1 MSLEY
6 RMVAKV
12 AWAVIAAMALPLAA
26 SAQVQTGLIPPESCV
41 GVVEA
46 PIATATS
53 GEAAAPA
60 NAAVAEP
67 VSTAAPAPT
76 RIVPAVPNAATD
88 SIPHIADSTL
98 VRDLRKG
105 GYILLFRHA
114 MTNWNERDGAEGDF
128 ANRAKQRNLSQSGRA
143 QAVALGKAIAALGIP
158 IEKVLAS
165 PMWRCRDT
173 AQLAFGAYDTTIMLY
188 GKGPTFRE
196 ARIKML
202 STAHAAG
209 KNLVL
214 VGHQDHFIPIVPGLK
229 RDQLKE
235 GDALVLQPLGSGMYK
250 VVTQVTPVEW
260 AKLAGTPAPPE
271 PGETPPVGSMPAVP
285 PGQSG
290 GVAQPDIHRH

>member
-1 MSLEY
+1 MTWIRILYVTMAISGSLLGPAS
-6 RMVAKV
+6 R
-12 AWAVIAAMALPLAA
+12 AAADPTPAPA
-26 SAQVQTGLIPPESCV
+26 SPPTSCV
-41 GVVEA
+41 E
-46 PIATATS
+46 
-53 GEAAAPA
+53 AAPA
-60 NAAVAEP
+60 
-67 VSTAAPAPT
+67 STAAPAPT
-76 RIVPAVPNAATD
+76 RIVPAVPNPATD
-88 SIPHIADSTL
+88 SIPHVADSTL

-105 GYILLFRHA
+105 GYVLFFRHA

-128 ANRAKQRNLSQSGRA
+128 ADRAKQRNLSESGRA
-143 QAVALGKAIAALGIP
+143 QAAALGKAIAALGIP

-202 STAHAAG
+202 GTPTSAH

-235 GDALVLQPLGSGMYK
+235 GDALVFQPLGSGTYR
-250 VVTQVTPVEW
+250 VVTQVTPAEW
-260 AKLAGTPAPPE
+260 AKLAGTKAPPAPS
-271 PGETPPVGSMPAVP
+271 ETPPVGSTPAVP
-285 PGQSG
+285 
-290 GVAQPDIHRH
+290 DTHH

>member
-1 MSLEY
+1 MTWIRILY
-6 RMVAKV
+6 LT
-12 AWAVIAAMALPLAA
+12 IAISGALLGTSSRAAADPAPAPASPPTSCVEAAPQAAAA
-26 SAQVQTGLIPPESCV
+26 SI
-41 GVVEA
+41 EA
-46 PIATATS
+46 
-53 GEAAAPA
+53 
-60 NAAVAEP
+60 P

-88 SIPHIADSTL
+88 SIPHVADSTL

-105 GYILLFRHA
+105 GYILLFRHG

-128 ANRAKQRNLSQSGRA
+128 ANRAKQRNLSESGRA

-202 STAHAAG
+202 ATAPATG

-235 GDALVLQPLGSGMYK
+235 GDALVFQPLGSGTYR
-250 VVTQVTPVEW
+250 VVTQVTPSEW
-260 AKLAGTPAPPE
+260 AKLAGTKAPPE
-271 PGETPPVGSMPAVP
+271 PGETAPVGSMPAVP

-290 GVAQPDIHRH
+290 GSAQPDTHHH

>member
-1 MSLEY
+1 MTWIRILY
-6 RMVAKV
+6 VT
-12 AWAVIAAMALPLAA
+12 IAISAGLLGA
-26 SAQVQTGLIPPESCV
+26 SSRACADPT
-41 GVVEA
+41 
-46 PIATATS
+46 
-53 GEAAAPA
+53 PA
-60 NAAVAEP
+60 
-67 VSTAAPAPT
+67 TAAPAPT

-88 SIPHIADSTL
+88 SIPHVADSTL

-105 GYILLFRHA
+105 GYIIFFRHG

-128 ANRAKQRNLSQSGRA
+128 ANRAKQRNLSESGRT
-143 QAVALGKAIAALGIP
+143 QAAALGKAIAALEIP

-202 STAHAAG
+202 GTAPAAG

-235 GDALVLQPLGSGMYK
+235 GDALVFQPLGRGRYR
-250 VVTQVTPVEW
+250 VVTQVTPAEW
-260 AKLAGTPAPPE
+260 ARLAGTPAPPA
-271 PGETPPVGSMPAVP
+271 PGETAPVGSMPALP
-285 PGQSG
+285 DSAKGS
-290 GVAQPDIHRH
+290 AQPNTHHH

>member
-1 MSLEY
+1 
-6 RMVAKV
+6 MVAKV
-12 AWAVIAAMALPLAA
+12 AWAVIAGLALPLTA
-26 SAQVQTGLIPPESCV
+26 SAQVQTAPESCV

-53 GEAAAPA
+53 GEATAPA
-60 NAAVAEP
+60 NAAVAQ
-67 VSTAAPAPT
+67 TAAPAPT

-88 SIPHIADSTL
+88 SIPHVADSTL
-98 VRDLRKG
+98 VRNLRKG
-105 GYILLFRHA
+105 GYVLFFRHA

-128 ANRAKQRNLSQSGRA
+128 ANRAKQRNLSGPGRA
-143 QAVALGKAIAALGIP
+143 QAAALGKAIAALGIP

-202 STAHAAG
+202 GTAPAMG

-235 GDALVLQPLGSGMYK
+235 GDALVFQPLGSGTYR
-250 VVTQVTPVEW
+250 VVTQVTPAEW
-260 AKLAGTPAPPE
+260 AKLAGTRAPPAANE
-271 PGETPPVGSMPAVP
+271 PVPAEVRLPPFPNTMQPGQLIDSVP
-285 PGQSG
+285 PARAINPNK
-290 GVAQPDIHRH
+290 VKK